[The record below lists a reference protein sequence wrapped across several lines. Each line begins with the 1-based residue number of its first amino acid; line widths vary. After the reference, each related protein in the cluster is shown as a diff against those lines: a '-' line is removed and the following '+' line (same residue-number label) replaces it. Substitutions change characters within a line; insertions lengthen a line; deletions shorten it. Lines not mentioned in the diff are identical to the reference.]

1 MSEARFP
8 VLSAAQDLLLRTVL
22 SDGEEAIAY
31 WTAWRKMIAVED
43 LDFASQRL
51 LPLLLDKL
59 ERLNVSHP
67 DLGKYKSV
75 ARYTWLKNKVLVR
88 LMHGILKSLSAVKIP
103 AMPFEDLAIAA
114 LYYNGDRLR
123 TMSGI
128 DILVPDTAVAD
139 AVRLVCQNGWRPASA
154 SLLVS
159 AGYRRTN
166 DVMYITNDQN
176 EKFNLHWHVVRECC
190 WPRVDEVFWLHSQNL
205 IIGDIETRALSD
217 TDHLFCACARGGL
230 PNIAVPVHWIVD
242 SAQILRSRS
251 IDWARFVQQ
260 ASDFDLVTRT
270 QRAIHYL
277 HKTFALPIPNAAI
290 EELQTL
296 RPSRVERLEQRSTA
310 SRLPPLAA
318 SAISRYVHYRRNR
331 VGGEGFL
338 HYLGDLYGTQ
348 SLATTIR
355 SAARRT
361 VARLFGR

>member
-1 MSEARFP
+1 MSEAKFP
-8 VLSAAQDLLLRTVL
+8 VLSAAQELLLRTVL

-31 WTAWRKMIAVED
+31 WIAWKKMIAVED
-43 LDFASQRL
+43 LDFASQRM

-67 DLGKYKSV
+67 VLNKYKSV
-75 ARYTWLKNKVLVR
+75 ARYTWLKNQLLVR

-103 AMPFEDLAIAA
+103 AMPLEDLAIAT
-114 LYYNGDRLR
+114 LYYGGDRLR
-123 TMSGI
+123 TLSGI

-139 AVRLVCQNGWRPASA
+139 AVQLVCQNGWRPAST

-159 AGYRRTN
+159 DGYRRTN
-166 DVMYITNDQN
+166 DVISITNDQN

-190 WPRVDEVFWLHSQNL
+190 RPRVDEVFWLHSQKL
-205 IIGDIETRALSD
+205 IIGDIETQTLSD

-230 PNIAVPVHWIVD
+230 PNIAVSMLWIVD
-242 SAQILRSRS
+242 CAQILRSRS
-251 IDWARFVQQ
+251 IDWSRFVQQ
-260 ASDFDLVTRT
+260 AGDFDLVTRM

-277 HKTFALPIPNAAI
+277 HQTFALPVPDAAMT
-290 EELQTL
+290 ELQAL

-331 VGGEGFL
+331 VEGEGFL
-338 HYLGDLYGTQ
+338 HYLGDHYGTQ
-348 SLATTIR
+348 SLVTTIG

-361 VARLFGR
+361 VSGLFGC